1 MKTEFGAILEFIV
14 ANICFF
20 NDLQYLTCDS
30 AYNVIHACRQRRG
43 VAVLD
48 QIKMFFLI
56 VNYPLA
62 VLRRSIQ
69 KGC

>member
-48 QIKMFFLI
+48 
-56 VNYPLA
+56 
-62 VLRRSIQ
+62 
-69 KGC
+69 